1 MTNVQ
6 FGWLAPQGE
15 TDSGRAEFVKAVRRA
30 LDLIV
35 GSFDSV
41 WLSDHLQ
48 FGDSILLEG
57 WTELAYFVGMQPAL
71 KYGHI
76 VLSQLFRNPAQLAK
90 MAATFQ
96 YMSQGNFILG
106 LGAGWNQEECDAY
119 GLPFP
124 DSKQRVEGLEETLQI
139 IKMLWKGEKSTFTGT
154 HHSIKDAYCQPKP
167 EPEPS
172 IMLASS
178 QPKMMR
184 LCAQYAD
191 WWHTPA
197 TDPAK
202 LKEQLTALDKACEAL
217 GRDPATLKRTLSL
230 DDIYCAPNEK
240 ELRALTSNRQIN
252 DEDIVGT
259 PAQIIERLQELA
271 DLGISYFMFRAGG
284 FPQLASLETLV
295 HEVVPA
301 FARK

>member
-1 MTNVQ
+1 M
-6 FGWLAPQGE
+6 F
-15 TDSGRAEFVKAVRRA
+15 
-30 LDLIV
+30 
-35 GSFDSV
+35 
-41 WLSDHLQ
+41 
-48 FGDSILLEG
+48 EG
-57 WTELAYFVGMQPAL
+57 WTELAYFAGMQPAL

-76 VLSQLFRNPAQLAK
+76 VLCQLFRNPAQLAK

-96 YMSQGNFILG
+96 SMSQGNFILG
-106 LGAGWNQEECDAY
+106 LGAGSGWNQEECDAY

-124 DSKQRVEGLEETLQI
+124 GSKQRVEGLEETLQI

-154 HHSIKDAYCQPKP
+154 YHSIKDAYCRPKP
-167 EPEPS
+167 EPEPP

-191 WWHTPA
+191 WWHGPA

-202 LKEQLTALDKACEAL
+202 LKEQLTALDRACEAL

-259 PAQIIERLQELA
+259 PAQVIERLQALA

-284 FPQLASLETLV
+284 FPQLVSLETLV